1 MFIVLTSP
9 NDGSQFWAWRHFATA
24 APDDRSTAS
33 DERRRARRPNP
44 DRKGCPPRATTPVP
58 RGRFPV
64 LPRPACRRS
73 LVARSCAGLRAV
85 ACCAG
90 LHPVLKA
97 CQWGW
102 RARLIVVGK
111 SQDRDQD
118 QSVCRVSMSRCSRAR
133 SVPCA
138 NPSHNRL
145 SRRQTVSRDRR
156 AALKFDLECA
166 ISAGS
171 VDP

>member
-33 DERRRARRPNP
+33 DERRRTRGPNP
-44 DRKGCPPRATTPVP
+44 DRRGMWPKRRPVREGAVRPPGT
-58 RGRFPV
+58 G
-64 LPRPACRRS
+64 LQRRS
-73 LVARSCAGLRAV
+73 LALSPCWPRD
-85 ACCAG
+85 
-90 LHPVLKA
+90 PVLKF
-97 CQWGW
+97 CPRRRQT
-102 RARLIVVGK
+102 RLIVVGK

-118 QSVCRVSMSRCSRAR
+118 QSACRVSMSRCSRAR